1 MLPRVMATGPE
12 VAAPPIE
19 DQPDQLE
26 PFQLRV
32 QTAPSVPRTNIRMSP
47 APTAAMAGS
56 SSTTSARAG
65 AAASKCERA
74 REQQH
79 DDPAHRGQ
87 DRWRRCARYWRAKPM
102 TKRGL

>member
-1 MLPRVMATGPE
+1 MAT
-12 VAAPPIE
+12 PPIE

-47 APTAAMAGS
+47 APTAAMDGVVVDHVGPC
-56 SSTTSARAG
+56 RG
-65 AAASKCERA
+65 GGEQCERA

-79 DDPAHRGQ
+79 DDPAHRPWLQ
-87 DRWRRCARYWRAKPM
+87 EH
-102 TKRGL
+102 